1 MKKNLHKTVSSF
13 LFRIYSHG
21 VYRMIL
27 SVFVLGCYKS
37 KAFIMMWYM
46 HGKHWQG
53 KEIGGFSEI

>member
-1 MKKNLHKTVSSF
+1 
-13 LFRIYSHG
+13 
-21 VYRMIL
+21 MIL

-46 HGKHWQG
+46 RGKHWQG